1 MDLGIKNKKAI
12 VCASS
17 KGLGKACARSLMM
30 EGVSVVIN
38 ARGEESLKETFEE
51 LSLIDENKVSMTVA
65 DLNTEEGRKKLI
77 ESCPDADILI
87 NNNSGPPPINFLESN
102 KEYYQRIEDDLNSLT
117 KGRNILLSTEYTG
130 EHMVVTYEADISN
143 KRSPSQILSNFRE
156 NYSDLDVKILS
167 GFDQFNV

>member
-65 DLNTEEGRKKLI
+65 DLNTEEGRARARAI
-77 ESCPDADILI
+77 I
-87 NNNSGPPPINFLESN
+87 NN
-102 KEYYQRIEDDLNSLT
+102 LT
-117 KGRNILLSTEYTG
+117 NRRWPGWHQIALHDPKPERSMIPLQCGRVNGRTD
-130 EHMVVTYEADISN
+130 HW
-143 KRSPSQILSNFRE
+143 
-156 NYSDLDVKILS
+156 
-167 GFDQFNV
+167 